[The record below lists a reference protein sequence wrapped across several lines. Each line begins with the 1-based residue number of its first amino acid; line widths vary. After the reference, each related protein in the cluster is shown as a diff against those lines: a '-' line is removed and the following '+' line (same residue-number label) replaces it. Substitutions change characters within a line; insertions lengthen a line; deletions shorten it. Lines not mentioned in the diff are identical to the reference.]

1 MPDEGFTELAGPR
14 VALRRFGLGDVD
26 EFVAYRSAERVARF
40 QSWDAP
46 YPREAGDRLVRQM
59 MSRHPDTAGEWFQF
73 AVVLRANGQ
82 LIGDCAAM
90 PHADDPP
97 VSIRAAV
104 TPPKPCACW
113 SATCSPRGAST
124 GSRPPATPGTPPRP
138 PCWNGWPCGGKV
150 ICARAPGPRAS
161 GPMTCC
167 TRCCGPNGQPRELTC
182 RRRHPACRR
191 RLGGGRARPELPAHP
206 GHPRSEYRHWAQAHH
221 QPALRRAGA
230 GRRPGRARRGPHRR
244 PCQLGLSLGRIDIE
258 VADVHPA

>member
-90 PHADDPP
+90 PHADDPRQCEIGFTIAGEHQGRGYATEA
-97 VSIRAAV
+97 VRLLVGYLFTARGKHRIAASCDARNTASAAV
-104 TPPKPCACW
+104 LERLAM
-113 SATCSPRGAST
+113 RREGHLREST
-124 GSRPPATPGTPPRP
+124 WAKGEWTDDLLYALLRAE
-138 PCWNGWPCGGKV
+138 WPT
-150 ICARAPGPRAS
+150 S
-161 GPMTCC
+161 
-167 TRCCGPNGQPRELTC
+167 
-182 RRRHPACRR
+182 
-191 RLGGGRARPELPAHP
+191 
-206 GHPRSEYRHWAQAHH
+206 
-221 QPALRRAGA
+221 
-230 GRRPGRARRGPHRR
+230 
-244 PCQLGLSLGRIDIE
+244 
-258 VADVHPA
+258 